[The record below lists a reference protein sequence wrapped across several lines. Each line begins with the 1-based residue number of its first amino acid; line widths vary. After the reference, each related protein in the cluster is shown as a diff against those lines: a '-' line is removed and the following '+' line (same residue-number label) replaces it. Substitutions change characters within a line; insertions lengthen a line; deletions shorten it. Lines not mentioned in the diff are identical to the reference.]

1 MKSPSLL
8 PKSDA
13 HSTKESGCEEYPVV
27 KGSIDCL
34 LLTATVTR
42 KVLITMPTMTNK
54 QQQIE
59 QIIKVLKKR
68 YDTSGEVE
76 NRPVLEHLLYAI
88 IREGTTRQQADRAF
102 KNLRTVFFDWNEV
115 RVSAPHEIEEILED
129 IPCAGERAQRI
140 IGVLQYWFEL
150 KFNFDMED
158 LAKKGLKDAAR
169 QLSRMLSEVAKNGMK
184 EAGRVPSRIVDG
196 NDYVVATVIQQG
208 LGGHAVPI
216 DTPSLRVLRRLQLIE
231 PEVEDLESIRGS
243 IEHCIPKSKTALFN
257 ELVSRVA
264 AELCFEQTP
273 KCKSCVLRPD
283 CPASIEM
290 LARPEPKLRK
300 SR

>member
-1 MKSPSLL
+1 
-8 PKSDA
+8 
-13 HSTKESGCEEYPVV
+13 
-27 KGSIDCL
+27 
-34 LLTATVTR
+34 
-42 KVLITMPTMTNK
+42 VLITMPIMTNK

-68 YDTSGEVE
+68 YEASGEVE

-88 IREGTTRQQADRAF
+88 IREGATREQADRAF

-115 RVSAPHEIEEILED
+115 RVSAPHEIEEILAG
-129 IPCAGERAQRI
+129 IPGAGERAQRI

-184 EAGRVPSRIVDG
+184 EAGRVPSRVVDG

-208 LGGHAVPI
+208 LGGHAVPL
-216 DTPSLRVLRRLQLIE
+216 DSPSLRVLRRLTLIE
-231 PEVEDLESIRGS
+231 ADTDDLEVIRGS
-243 IEHCIPKSKTALFN
+243 IEHCIPKSKGPLFN
-257 ELVSRVA
+257 ELVSRIA
-264 AELCFEQTP
+264 AEHCFEEAP
-273 KCKSCVLRPD
+273 KCKSCALRTD
-283 CPASIEM
+283 CPTGQEI